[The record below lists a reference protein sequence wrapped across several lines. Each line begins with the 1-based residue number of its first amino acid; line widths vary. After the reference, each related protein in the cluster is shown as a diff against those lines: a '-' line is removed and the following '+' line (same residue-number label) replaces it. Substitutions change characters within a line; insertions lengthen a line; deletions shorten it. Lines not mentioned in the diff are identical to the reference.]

1 MEASVLLNRLALVF
15 YLASTVGFCFYLWTL
30 RGLVLKSTVVLLL
43 VAFLLQG
50 AELGFRTVSTGTIPA
65 ASSFESMALFGWLL
79 VGTFLLI
86 QIRYPLAAVGAVVSP
101 VAFSFA
107 LTAAAVDGA
116 SASLPRQ
123 VASAWLPVHVTLA
136 LLGIAIFFVA
146 GCISIMYLLEVK
158 RLKNKRSR
166 GLIRNL
172 PPLETLDSLNYRALL
187 WGFPLLTLGM
197 VTGALWGRELWGQ
210 LWSRGLSREILALV
224 TWVLYA
230 LILEARMVAGWRG
243 RRTARLT
250 LVGLVFLAASYLLGH
265 LILPGM
271 PGATI
276 E

>member
-1 MEASVLLNRLALVF
+1 M
-15 YLASTVGFCFYLWTL
+15 
-30 RGLVLKSTVVLLL
+30 

-50 AELGFRTVSTGTIPA
+50 AELGFRTASTGTIPA

-86 QIRYPLAAVGAVVSP
+86 QVRYPLAAVGAVVSP

-116 SASLPRQ
+116 SGSLPRQ
-123 VASAWLPVHVTLA
+123 MASAWLPVHVTLA

-146 GCISIMYLLEVK
+146 GCISILYLMEVK
-158 RLKNKRSR
+158 RLKNKRSS
-166 GLIRNL
+166 GLFRNL

-224 TWVLYA
+224 TWLLYA

-265 LILPGM
+265 LVFPGT
-271 PGATI
+271 PGATV